1 MTCAQT
7 AFDFANGVQR
17 TSLAAAA
24 GSGSVKRDADSSR
37 HRYGSRGWRDAE
49 ARRITR
55 EDAAQHGW
63 RKTLRRIRQ
72 HREIKARIEAGL
84 TPFLRPV
91 GWRCGDCG
99 ALRPQFGECPECS
112 PNVEVRD
119 AASDPARLTPLAPT
133 RE

>member
-1 MTCAQT
+1 MTLDDQMT
-7 AFDFANGVQR
+7 
-17 TSLAAAA
+17 LAIFGDASPALAPAA
-24 GSGSVKRDADSSR
+24 GSVSVKRDADSSR
-37 HRYGSRGWRDAE
+37 HREGSPAWRDAE

-72 HREIKARIEAGL
+72 HREIKALIEAGL

-99 ALRPQFGECPECS
+99 ALRPQFGECPQCS
-112 PNVEVRD
+112 PNVPVTNFEGDHPRQK
-119 AASDPARLTPLAPT
+119 
-133 RE
+133 